1 MDRQFFHND
10 IRLFLERRV
19 DWERYFRLR
28 RPGAV
33 NVTEEL
39 DTFRSILESL
49 GQICED
55 IETDSID
62 NWHEEVRLEDGE
74 VIVPNHIASGYE
86 KLKEAGLVCIMLEP
100 KYGGFGLPTIL
111 NVAYLEMLSRADTS
125 LMTILGLQAGAANDI
140 QKYGS
145 EELKEQYLPRF
156 TSGEVQGCMDLT
168 EPGAGSDLG
177 GISTKATQEGD
188 RYFIDGGKIFITN
201 GGAEIHLV
209 LARDASTYD
218 ESKGTTNGLNLM
230 LVPRTLADGTK
241 NGVSISRV
249 EEKMGLHGSP
259 TCAVEFDH
267 AEGFLLGERGNGFR
281 AMLDLMNAAR
291 IGVSAQGIGIAEA
304 AYRRARSYA
313 SERVQFGAPIIEQPL
328 VKSMLTLMALEI
340 QASRAL
346 LYYTA
351 SLIDQTEALETYLA
365 SDREEADFDRTELQA
380 ELERNH
386 QLVRFFTPL
395 CKYYATEVAN
405 QVTRSAI
412 QVHGGIGYMAES
424 IVGHHHSDSI
434 ITTIYEGT
442 SEIQASFALR
452 EMAKGALFT
461 ALDQLRA
468 RLETLSSDFPE
479 PVTQLGNAIDILNDT
494 LPSLMEDVNYALL
507 NAKRVSDMVISVVV
521 GGELLLQCASEPRR
535 IELAA
540 AYINRTTVEL
550 EMHAKRIKSGDASR
564 LERYDKILSVE

>member
-1 MDRQFFHND
+1 MDPQFFHED

-28 RPGAV
+28 RPGPV
-33 NVTEEL
+33 NVEEEL

-55 IETDSID
+55 IENDSRD
-62 NWHEEVRLEDGE
+62 HWHEEVRLEDGQ
-74 VIVPNHIASGYE
+74 VIVPDHIASGYE
-86 KLKEAGLVCIMLEP
+86 KLKNAGLVCIMLEP
-100 KYGGFGLPTIL
+100 KYGGYGLPTLL

-145 EELKEQYLPRF
+145 DELKEQYLPRF

-177 GISTKATQEGD
+177 GISTKVTEKDG
-188 RYFIDGGKIFITN
+188 RFFIDGGKIYITN

-209 LARDASTYD
+209 LARDAGTYD
-218 ESKGTTNGLNLM
+218 QSKGTTNGLNLM
-230 LVPRTLADGTK
+230 LCPRTLPDGTT
-241 NGVSISRV
+241 NGVSVSRV
-249 EEKMGLHGSP
+249 ETKMGLHGSP
-259 TCAVEFDH
+259 TCAVEFDN

-304 AYRRARSYA
+304 AYRQARNYA
-313 SERVQFGAPIIEQPL
+313 GERVQFGAPIIKQPL
-328 VKSMLTLMALEI
+328 VKSMVTLMALEI

-346 LYYTA
+346 LYHTA

-365 SDREEADFDRTELQA
+365 SDRDEPDFDRTELQA

-405 QVTRSAI
+405 QVTRAAI
-412 QVHGGIGYMAES
+412 QVHGGLGYMAES
-424 IVGHHHSDSI
+424 VVGHHHSDSI

-461 ALDQLRA
+461 VLDQLRA
-468 RLETLSSDFPE
+468 NLETLSSDYPE
-479 PVTQLGNAIDILNDT
+479 PVTQLKGAIDILSDS

-521 GGELLLQCASEPRR
+521 GAELLFQCASEPRR

-540 AYINRTTVEL
+540 AYINRTTLEL

-564 LERYDKILSVE
+564 LERYDKILSV

>member
-1 MDRQFFHND
+1 MNRQFFHDD

-19 DWERYFRLR
+19 DWERYLRLQR
-28 RPGAV
+28 SGPA
-33 NVTEEL
+33 NVPEEL
-39 DTFRSILESL
+39 DTYRSILESL

-55 IETDSID
+55 IEADSRD
-62 NWHEEVRLEDGE
+62 HWHDEVRLEDGE
-74 VIVPNHIASGYE
+74 VIVPDHIASGYQ
-86 KLKEAGLVCIMLEP
+86 KLRDAGLVCIMIAPE
-100 KYGGFGLPTIL
+100 YGGYGLPTLL

-125 LMTILGLQAGAANDI
+125 LMTTLGLQAGAANDI

-145 EELKEQYLPRF
+145 EELKKQYLPRF

-177 GISTKATQEGD
+177 GITTRVSEEGG
-188 RYFIDGGKIFITN
+188 RFFIDGGKIYITN

-209 LARDASTYD
+209 LARDGDTYD
-218 ESKGTTNGLNLM
+218 QSKGTTSGLNLM
-230 LVPRTLADGTK
+230 LCPRTLPDGTK
-241 NGVSISRV
+241 NTVSVSRV
-249 EEKMGLHGSP
+249 ETKMGLHGSP

-267 AEGFLLGERGNGFR
+267 AEAFLLGERGNGFR

-304 AYRRARSYA
+304 AYRQARAHARD
-313 SERVQFGAPIIEQPL
+313 RVQFGAPIIEQPL
-328 VKSMLTLMALEI
+328 VKSMLTMMALEI
-340 QASRAL
+340 QAARAL
-346 LYYTA
+346 LYHTA
-351 SLIDQTEALETYLA
+351 ALIDHTEAIGTYLA
-365 SDREEADFDRTELQA
+365 SDRDEPDFDRTALQA
-380 ELERNH
+380 ELERNQ

-412 QVHGGIGYMAES
+412 QVHGGIGYMSES

-461 ALDQLRA
+461 ALEQLRSDLDSLPA
-468 RLETLSSDFPE
+468 EFAESVGQLRGGIDTLSDS
-479 PVTQLGNAIDILNDT
+479 

-521 GGELLLQCASEPRR
+521 GGELLFQAAEEPPRF
-535 IELAA
+535 ELAA
-540 AYINRTTVEL
+540 AYINRTMLEL
-550 EMHAKRIKSGDASR
+550 EMHAKRIQSGDASR
-564 LERYDKILSVE
+564 LERYDKILSV